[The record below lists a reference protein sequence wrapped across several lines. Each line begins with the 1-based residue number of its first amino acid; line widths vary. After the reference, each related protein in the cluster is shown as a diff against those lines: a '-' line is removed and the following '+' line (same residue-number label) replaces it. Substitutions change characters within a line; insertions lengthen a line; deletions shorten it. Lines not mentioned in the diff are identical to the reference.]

1 MLMTNAIPA
10 QNTPA
15 PTAPL
20 AEQYARAL
28 AQLREVSAALH
39 VHPVFGHV
47 HTPRDLRTFMRW
59 HVFAVWDFMSLVK
72 RLQIDLTCVS
82 LPWMPPKYPKAAR
95 LINEIVLG
103 EESDETLDHSHAS
116 HYDLY
121 LDAMEEVGA
130 QPHEMRAFL
139 SELAATGDVPEAL
152 RRAQVPAPIG
162 DFVRATLATAES
174 GTTAEVL
181 GSFFYGRENVI
192 PRMFQ
197 ALLSKWSID
206 ETTAPTF
213 VYYLKRHIELDGDAH
228 GPAAEA
234 IIDDIVGEN
243 LEQRMQ
249 LVRASISAVQARI
262 ALWDALAATLSLV
275 PQEEA
280 ELADA

>member
-1 MLMTNAIPA
+1 MLIATTLPSDTPSAPA
-10 QNTPA
+10 
-15 PTAPL
+15 APL
-20 AEQYARAL
+20 ADQCAQAL
-28 AQLREVSAALH
+28 AQLRDVSAALH
-39 VHPVFGHV
+39 VHPVFGLV
-47 HTPRDLRTFMRW
+47 HAPRDLRTFMRW

-121 LDAMEEVGA
+121 LEAMEEVGA
-130 QPHEMRAFL
+130 QPHEMREFL

-152 RRAQVPAPIG
+152 RRAHVPMPIG

-197 ALLSKWSID
+197 ALLSKWTID
-206 ETTAPTF
+206 ESTVPTL

-228 GPAAEA
+228 GPAAEK
-234 IIDDIVGEN
+234 IIDEIVGEN
-243 LEQRMQ
+243 LELRLS

-262 ALWDALAATLSLV
+262 ALWDALAHTLKQAQKEGALA
-275 PQEEA
+275 EA
-280 ELADA
+280 

>member
-1 MLMTNAIPA
+1 MLI
-10 QNTPA
+10 
-15 PTAPL
+15 APL
-20 AEQYARAL
+20 SAPATQPSAAL
-28 AQLREVSAALH
+28 ADQYPAALAELRQYSAALH
-39 VHPVFGHV
+39 VHPVFALV
-47 HTPRDLRTFMRW
+47 HTPEDLRTFMRW

-103 EESDETLDHSHAS
+103 EESDETPDHAHAS

-121 LDAMEEVGA
+121 LDGMKEVGA
-130 QPHEMRAFL
+130 DPVEIRAFL
-139 SELAATGDVPEAL
+139 AELAATGDVPEAL
-152 RRAQVPAPIG
+152 RRVKVPAPIG

-192 PRMFQ
+192 PRMFE
-197 ALLSKWSID
+197 ALLSKWTID
-206 ETTAPTF
+206 ESTVPTF

-234 IIDDIVGEN
+234 IINDIVGDH
-243 LEQRMQ
+243 LEQRMA
-249 LVRASISAVQARI
+249 LVRAAISAVKARI
-262 ALWDALAATLSLV
+262 ALWDALAATLNV
-275 PQEEA
+275 PVA
-280 ELADA
+280 A

>member
-1 MLMTNAIPA
+1 MHA
-10 QNTPA
+10 
-15 PTAPL
+15 TASPL
-20 AEQYARAL
+20 AAAASLSDDYTRAL
-28 AQLREVSAALH
+28 AQLRETSAALH
-39 VHPVFGHV
+39 VHPVFGMV
-47 HTPRDLRTFMRW
+47 HSMRDLRTFMRW

-103 EESDETLDHSHAS
+103 EESDETLHHTHAS

-121 LDAMEEVGA
+121 LEAMQQVGIE
-130 QPHEMRAFL
+130 PTEMRAFL
-139 SELAATGDVPEAL
+139 DELQACGDVPEAL
-152 RRAQVPAPIG
+152 RRAHVPAAIG

-206 ETTAPTF
+206 ETSVPTF

-234 IIDDIVGEN
+234 IIDDIVADN
-243 LEQRMQ
+243 LDQRLA
-249 LVRASISAVQARI
+249 LVRASISAVEARI
-262 ALWDALAATLSLV
+262 ALWDALAATLALAQREAV
-275 PQEEA
+275 PA
-280 ELADA
+280 